1 MTHDT
6 RVISAAHRLW
16 CAAMR
21 SGSAPEIIRAAA
33 QEFAAIR
40 AEARREA
47 DAQVVK
53 GRRGMG

>member
-21 SGSAPEIIRAAA
+21 SGQPAEIIRAAA
-33 QEFAAIR
+33 VEFAAIR
-40 AEARREA
+40 AAIKREA
-47 DAQVVK
+47 DQQIVRQ
-53 GRRGMG
+53 RRVMG